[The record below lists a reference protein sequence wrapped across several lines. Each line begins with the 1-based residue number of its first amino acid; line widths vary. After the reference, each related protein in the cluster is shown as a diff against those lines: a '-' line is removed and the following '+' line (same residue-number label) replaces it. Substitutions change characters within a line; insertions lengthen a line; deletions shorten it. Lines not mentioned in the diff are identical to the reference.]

1 MWSYRRNK
9 MSFWNPQMDLYI
21 LKKPPDNMTNRTQG
35 QVLIPDGPTSKTR
48 IKNLKSSVTPWVRG
62 LPLMTSAKISDF
74 LTPPLFANS
83 RNLPYSAYYVCF

>member
-1 MWSYRRNK
+1 

-74 LTPPLFANS
+74 LTLSPLFTNS
-83 RNLPYSAYYVCF
+83 SNHPY